1 MHPITRKIMS
11 KVVTQPSIGAVG
23 QKHTEWQTFEKSE
36 KKRYTL
42 VLSCVIGLTV
52 CRRCLRLL
60 RLFFLNFQVLAT
72 HGFVVVYRLTSVYSN
87 PEFQFVF
94 RLVSYCKVFFDRFN
108 ETKCHTS
115 DPASVF
121 VTIPFGKPRC
131 HHVRVTD
138 CLHLPGRTSNPLTV
152 DMTRHMIRYGKAWY
166 YTTSHT
172 PHHTT
177 PHHTHTTPHSLHHTT
192 PHCIALYFTTPHYAT
207 PTTVHHTTSHCT
219 TLHHTTLHGVVCVV
233 CVAYTTPH

>member
-1 MHPITRKIMS
+1 MS

-60 RLFFLNFQVLAT
+60 RLFFLSFLVLAT
-72 HGFVVVYRLTSVYSN
+72 QDFLVVYRLTSVYSN

-138 CLHLPGRTSNPLTV
+138 CLHLPGRTNNPLTL
-152 DMTRHMIRYGKAWY
+152 DMTRHMIRYGNA
-166 YTTSHT
+166 
-172 PHHTT
+172 
-177 PHHTHTTPHSLHHTT
+177 
-192 PHCIALYFTTPHYAT
+192 
-207 PTTVHHTTSHCT
+207 
-219 TLHHTTLHGVVCVV
+219 
-233 CVAYTTPH
+233 